1 VDLAVLPFMVVTT
14 IPITRGNV
22 FKTVIIAGGLLV
34 GNNLSPLFTKAAIQ
48 AQFNM
53 PSGATQ
59 ISSICDGSNPLNWLM
74 VKLMNNGFS
83 IAILIAIFFLFLYF
97 YKKYEKSWGI
107 IAGASKEYLEKSE

>member
-1 VDLAVLPFMVVTT
+1 
-14 IPITRGNV
+14 
-22 FKTVIIAGGLLV
+22 
-34 GNNLSPLFTKAAIQ
+34 
-48 AQFNM
+48 M

-59 ISSICDGSNPLNWLM
+59 ISSICDGSNPLSWLI